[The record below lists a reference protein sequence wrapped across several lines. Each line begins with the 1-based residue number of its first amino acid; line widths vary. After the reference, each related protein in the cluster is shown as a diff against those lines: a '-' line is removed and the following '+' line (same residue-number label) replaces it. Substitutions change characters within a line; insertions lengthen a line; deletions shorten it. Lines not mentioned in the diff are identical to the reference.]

1 MLMVLMVL
9 LAKLDPRDLLDP
21 REILD
26 LRERLVPLVLMVL
39 MVPVD
44 LLEIQELRVRHITD
58 TRFIFLLLLLH
69 YPIPLATAVLVAKS
83 PLPKFAKSG
92 L

>member
-1 MLMVLMVL
+1 MVLMVL

-44 LLEIQELRVRHITD
+44 LLEIQELRVRNTITD

-69 YPIPLATAVLVAKS
+69 YPIPLATVLVAKS